1 MRRIGWLL
9 IVLIG
14 FTCGAAA
21 DEPVHVRIERAVTR
35 YDVGRDL
42 TWVQTIERDEL
53 VLTARGAA
61 QRDRAATTFHPGT
74 QSAELVEAWVTQ
86 PDGTRLDVTPANV
99 FTRPSQASQGAPGFT
114 STQTITA
121 LFPQV
126 RAGSRMHARWR
137 ITQREPAMLGFNV
150 WTEPPMEAPVDVAT
164 VEIRAPADL
173 PLHWRA
179 RGGFEVTDTAAD
191 GMRHI
196 EARIADTHAVQPE
209 RNQVASRDF
218 RPLFL
223 ATSLGSLE
231 ELGALY
237 HKRSAV
243 MAAPTPEIEALAR
256 RIAGDRT
263 GLDAAAAV
271 YRWITTNLRYV
282 AVYLDPNSGWVPR
295 PAAQVLKDGFGD
307 CKDHVVLMQAMLS
320 TLGIRAEAGLIEWG
334 TSYEPLPL
342 WTPWQFNHVVLYLPD
357 YDRFANPTNPYAP
370 FEAMDR
376 RLSGRPVVMASEEG
390 RVMRTPPSRPE
401 DNRTEVDA
409 EVQVAPDGTI
419 SGRSRITESPVLSS
433 GPRSAVAGA
442 LSTRE
447 LAERMLLQTPEGGF
461 GDLEATDP
469 RDLSKPFEVTAT
481 WRSPRGAPAP
491 GRDLQ
496 IAVPVGIDFEPASR
510 LRQALLPDRPRAYP
524 VLAGARDQAWNTV
537 LHLPADWT
545 VRELPAPVRVET
557 PAGRYVATYERTGDG
572 VRVSRRLVLLKDVYQ
587 PGEVGALEQVLY
599 APLDDARAILTL
611 TPGEAEFAT
620 SPTPLPAA
628 AALRPAPG

>member
-9 IVLIG
+9 VVLVG
-14 FTCGAAA
+14 LTQGAAA
-21 DEPVHVRIERAVTR
+21 DEPVHARIERSMTR
-35 YDVGRDL
+35 YEVGRDL

-61 QRDRAATTFHPGT
+61 QRDRATTTFHPGT

-99 FTRPSQASQGAPGFT
+99 FTRPSQASAGAPGFT
-114 STQTITA
+114 TTETITA

-126 RAGSRMHARWR
+126 RPGSRLHVHWR

-150 WTEPPMEAPVDVAT
+150 WTEPPMEAPLGVAT
-164 VEIRAPADL
+164 IAIRAPADF

-179 RGGFEVTDTAAD
+179 RGGFEVSDTVAD
-191 GMRHI
+191 GVRRV
-196 EARIADTHAVQPE
+196 EVRIAGTRAAQPE
-209 RNQVASRDF
+209 RNQVSSRDF
-218 RPLFL
+218 RPMFL

-256 RIAGDRT
+256 RVADGRT

-271 YRWITTNLRYV
+271 YRWITGNLRYV

-307 CKDHVVLMQAMLS
+307 CKDHVVLMQAMLAA
-320 TLGIRAEAGLIEWG
+320 LGIRAEAGIIEWG

-342 WTPWQFNHVVLYLPD
+342 WTPWQFNHVVVYLPD

-376 RLSGRPVVMASEEG
+376 RLSGKPVVIASAEG
-390 RVMRTPPSRPE
+390 RVMQTPPSRPE
-401 DNRTEVDA
+401 DNRTDVDA
-409 EVQVAPDGTI
+409 EIQVAPDGTI
-419 SGRSRITESPVLSS
+419 SGRSRVTQSPVLSS

-447 LAERMLLQTPEGGF
+447 LAERMLLGTPEGGF
-461 GDLEATDP
+461 GELDATDP
-469 RDLSKPFEVTAT
+469 RDLSRPFEVTAT

-491 GRDLQ
+491 GQDLQ

-510 LRQALLPDRPRAYP
+510 LRQVLLPDRPRAFP
-524 VLAGARDQAWNTV
+524 VLAGARDQAWSTV
-537 LHLPADWT
+537 LRLPPDWT

-572 VRVSRRLVLLKDVYQ
+572 IRVSRRLVLLKDVYQ
-587 PGEVGALEQVLY
+587 PGEVPALEQVLY

-611 TPGEAEFAT
+611 TPGVSGQAAI
-620 SPTPLPAA
+620 PPPAA
-628 AALRPAPG
+628 PAPRPAPG

>member
-14 FTCGAAA
+14 FAGSARA
-21 DEPVHVRIERAVTR
+21 DEQVHARIERSASR
-35 YDVGRDL
+35 YEVNRDL

-61 QRDRAATTFHPGT
+61 QRDRATTTFHPGT

-86 PDGTRLDVTPANV
+86 PDGARLEVAPANV
-99 FTRPSQASQGAPGFT
+99 FTRPSQASAGAPGFT

-126 RAGSRMHARWR
+126 RAGSRLHVRWR
-137 ITQREPAMLGFNV
+137 VTQREPAMLGFNV
-150 WTEPPMEAPVDVAT
+150 WTEPPMEVPIGVAT
-164 VEIRAPADL
+164 VEIQAPADM

-179 RGGFEVTDTAAD
+179 RGGFEVVDTVAD
-191 GMRHI
+191 GVRHV
-196 EARIADTHAVQPE
+196 EARIADTRAVLPE

-237 HKRSAV
+237 HRRSAV
-243 MAAPTPEIEALAR
+243 MAAVTPEIEALAR
-256 RIAGDRT
+256 RVAGDRT

-271 YRWITTNLRYV
+271 YQWITGNMRYV

-295 PAAQVLKDGFGD
+295 PAAQVLRDGFGD
-307 CKDHVVLMQAMLS
+307 CKDHVVLMQAMLAA
-320 TLGIRAEAGLIEWG
+320 LGIRAEAGIIEWG
-334 TSYEPLPL
+334 TSYEPMPL
-342 WTPWQFNHVVLYLPD
+342 WTPWQFNHVVIYLPE

-376 RLSGRPVVMASEEG
+376 RLSGKPVVIASEEG
-390 RVMRTPPSRPE
+390 RVMLTPPSRPE
-401 DNRTEVDA
+401 DNRTAVDA
-409 EVQVAPDGTI
+409 EVTVAPDGTI
-419 SGRSRITESPVLSS
+419 SGRSRITQSPVLSS
-433 GPRSAVAGA
+433 GPRGAIAGA
-442 LSTRE
+442 ASTRE
-447 LAERMLLQTPEGGF
+447 LAERMLLGTPEGGY
-461 GDLEATDP
+461 GELDATDP
-469 RDLSKPFEVTAT
+469 RDLSRPFEVTAT

-491 GRDLQ
+491 DRDLQ
-496 IAVPVGIDFEPASR
+496 LAVPVGIDFEPASR
-510 LRQALLPDRPRAYP
+510 LRQALLPDRSRAFP
-524 VLAGARDQAWNTV
+524 VLAGARDQAWSTV
-537 LHLPADWT
+537 LRLPPDWT

-557 PAGRYVATYERTGDG
+557 PAGSYVATYERTGDG

-587 PGEVGALEQVLY
+587 PGEVPALQQVLY
-599 APLDDARAILTL
+599 APLDDARTILTL
-611 TPGEAEFAT
+611 TPGAAGQAAI
-620 SPTPLPAA
+620 PPPAA
-628 AALRPAPG
+628 PPPHPAPG